1 MELFIE
7 DQAFLLSLDSVPH
20 PPPFYPLS
28 IINMMLKCCSHKEVF
43 RVMISY
49 RKSYLFF
56 RRDKKNCHRCRFCCS
71 LPLCTFN
78 TTKGICLRSSLE
90 TPHFY
95 LIDLET
101 HLRETHKKM
110 EDKNSLHKKYQ
121 CFTWKVLITELYIAF
136 PTKVV
141 SHLSMLGKA
150 QNFVLKTVLY
160 DPKVL

>member
-7 DQAFLLSLDSVPH
+7 DQAFLLSLDSAPH

-78 TTKGICLRSSLE
+78 TTKGICLRSYFETLQMLKQKLTNVLRCSTILYLEKQGFPKKTFSL
-90 TPHFY
+90 T
-95 LIDLET
+95 LG
-101 HLRETHKKM
+101 
-110 EDKNSLHKKYQ
+110 DKSYSVTSIL
-121 CFTWKVLITELYIAF
+121 C
-136 PTKVV
+136 
-141 SHLSMLGKA
+141 
-150 QNFVLKTVLY
+150 
-160 DPKVL
+160 D